1 MSEGAGGSSVICFS
15 EELYPQWHLDVGMI
29 HPTTGSIMDDC
40 GRSARS
46 ATTCGG
52 VDFDD
57 LVTGKVSPYYTF
69 RLTRIKS
76 TCKQVVCAAT
86 HSQMDP
92 EHTVTTTKGDQ
103 DSNVL
108 HRATDTLVNWVD
120 DTMTD
125 IEIQSGKKV
134 VKFYIGK
141 TYVRQ
146 IKNRKFDAMNPNTW
160 RKSGISSR
168 WHHHKQEGYGRNGMV
183 VLTVVTKDDVP
194 QQSIPAFK
202 HQEMYAL
209 ALEQQLII
217 HYAFIRG
224 DERLA
229 NISTH
234 PGMQQQEES
243 RAIGYPIYMAFAL
256 DDSET
261 DVSNEVLES
270 DVEGCYIA
278 IDQGGSSAG
287 EETTVTELQ
296 DQGLTE
302 EQEEAIYV
310 SASELPAS
318 PFGQERQETLQQA
331 RNSSSSNERHIH
343 FLNEDTICGIDSPEP
358 PMEEASSDN
367 KIVSI
372 DLIQPSTQ
380 PHDEH
385 VLMMSTQNERNSA
398 EIGTAYH
405 LLSGRKRPSS
415 EIFENSPCQK
425 KQRLENSSS
434 NSVSKHQLKMSQHL
448 GRIVPEP
455 GDYKEMPIVIDQILS
470 WGTDE
475 AATESRKVANIK
487 RSK

>member
-1 MSEGAGGSSVICFS
+1 
-15 EELYPQWHLDVGMI
+15 
-29 HPTTGSIMDDC
+29 MDD
-40 GRSARS
+40 
-46 ATTCGG
+46 T
-52 VDFDD
+52 
-57 LVTGKVSPYYTF
+57 
-69 RLTRIKS
+69 I
-76 TCKQVVCAAT
+76 
-86 HSQMDP
+86 
-92 EHTVTTTKGDQ
+92 
-103 DSNVL
+103 
-108 HRATDTLVNWVD
+108 
-120 DTMTD
+120 TD

-141 TYVRQ
+141 TYVR
-146 IKNRKFDAMNPNTW
+146 KNKRSKVFDAMNPTTM
-160 RKSGISSR
+160 RKEGIRSR
-168 WHHHKQEGYGRNGMV
+168 WCHHKHEDYGKNGMV

-261 DVSNEVLES
+261 DLSDEVLES

-278 IDQGGSSAG
+278 IDEGGSSAG

-296 DQGLTE
+296 DQGLTK

-318 PFGQERQETLQQA
+318 FGQERQETLQQA
-331 RNSSSSNERHIH
+331 QNSGSSNERHIQ
-343 FLNEDTICGIDSPEP
+343 FLNEDTICGIDSVPWDSPEP

-380 PHDEH
+380 PHDKH
-385 VLMMSTQNERNSA
+385 VLMSTQNERNPA
-398 EIGTAYH
+398 EVGTPYH
-405 LLSGRKRPSS
+405 LLSERKRSSS
-415 EIFENSPCQK
+415 ESEMLENSPCQK

-434 NSVSKHQLKMSQHL
+434 SSSSKHQLKKPQHL
-448 GRIVPEP
+448 GRVVTEP
-455 GDYKEMPIVIDQILS
+455 GDSKETPIVIVSVDESSVGKQMKQLQDQDKQPTS
-470 WGTDE
+470 SE
-475 AATESRKVANIK
+475 ASNSTGRH
-487 RSK
+487 